1 MTCSNS
7 SSIWILSTLLEFS
20 FALLAGHVLQCALI
34 PHAVPHVDERHFNSI
49 RIREGS
55 EISQNLLQYHVSLT
69 VRISEGRREEYLE
82 LPRKSFREA
91 VLQNRCEVA
100 SKSLIQLRNGL
111 SIHLLSFYPF
121 ANPSRQGLEMYANIG
136 APSDEHRGAERGGLC
151 YLNPRMFGPAKARD
165 STRSSPISIRF
176 ASVQYNRYHVVI
188 YERSMVR
195 RGKWKKGTVAT
206 DRRIV
211 LWLVY

>member
-1 MTCSNS
+1 M
-7 SSIWILSTLLEFS
+7 
-20 FALLAGHVLQCALI
+20 
-34 PHAVPHVDERHFNSI
+34 
-49 RIREGS
+49 
-55 EISQNLLQYHVSLT
+55 
-69 VRISEGRREEYLE
+69 RISEGRREERLD

-91 VLQNRCEVA
+91 VLQDRCEVA

-136 APSDEHRGAERGGLC
+136 APSDEYRGAERRGLAC
-151 YLNPRMFGPAKARD
+151 ESKRLNQKPTYL
-165 STRSSPISIRF
+165 F